1 MLIEIDNRIRL
12 ALDEIKNVVTE
23 LNEIP
28 IAAHV
33 SEDEASLVNNH
44 NEDQHGDFL
53 NLIDQ
58 PLEDLNRPLPP
69 DQNLNLID
77 QAIENLNTPSPPD
90 SHQNPS
96 TSHNADQH
104 GGNFNQEVAVSS
116 DQIGRDPPAVVEREG
131 FNNHEIR
138 RPYTILPPCP
148 GNIPDLYKH
157 HAYSH

>member
-1 MLIEIDNRIRL
+1 MDNRIRL
-12 ALDEIKNVVTE
+12 ALDEIKNLVTE

-33 SEDEASLVNNH
+33 SENEASLVNNH

-58 PLEDLNRPLPP
+58 AIEELNRPLLP
-69 DQNLNLID
+69 DQNLNLLD
-77 QAIENLNTPSPPD
+77 QIHENLNTPSPPD

-96 TSHNADQH
+96 TSHSAAQH

-116 DQIGRDPPAVVEREG
+116 DQIG
-131 FNNHEIR
+131 
-138 RPYTILPPCP
+138 
-148 GNIPDLYKH
+148 
-157 HAYSH
+157 